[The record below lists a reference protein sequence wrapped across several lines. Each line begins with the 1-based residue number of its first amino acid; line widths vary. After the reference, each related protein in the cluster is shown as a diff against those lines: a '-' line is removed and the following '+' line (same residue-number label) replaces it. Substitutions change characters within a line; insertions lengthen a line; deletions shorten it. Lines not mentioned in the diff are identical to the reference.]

1 MSGARG
7 SPRKGPDTAERVP
20 ERRFSDIL
28 EEDAGNHAPNKRPR
42 RPRKTLRE
50 EVADDLVFIRM
61 TPQAQATGSVSYT
74 HLTLPTILLV

>member
-61 TPQAQATGSVSYT
+61 TPQAPVTGS
-74 HLTLPTILLV
+74 LPNNNIAMNAI